1 MFYNFYN
8 YFSDSVSMKNEVM
21 TFPKARINRGPDTK
35 VENSLQSETNNS
47 QYPLDKTDHEQGK
60 LLEIQNQEHNQSSL
74 LNQYGKD
81 NDNNRMSNRTY
92 ESTNELQEQQS
103 KIDQSLV
110 MSKEPNLTTSSP
122 TNKMQAQSK
131 IDQSKPT
138 IEINDTIVDD
148 DKMDVDDVIID
159 DVIKH
164 RNDAMSGGDFEFIN
178 SNDTTTT
185 TTAITKAFVPNENI
199 TTGEL
204 ATNIIKPPRL
214 GENTILDARRLLET
228 ADVIGGDRSLL
239 DSNSYNA
246 YKYASSKIN
255 ISKQNNKINSTSDNI
270 DENNNIVNINNNNN
284 NVNNTNSIGQP
295 LKSLLSLVH
304 ANSELN
310 NNNNNK
316 KSSQE
321 SNTANSSDQ
330 TCTYSNVL
338 RNATL
343 KGNLNSGKF
352 TDRGDMDDIN
362 QCVRLCCML
371 KACDLAFMLEN
382 KCFTVQC
389 KSKALCEPVQ
399 ARSTR
404 FSPLI
409 CYVLVKATSG

>member
-21 TFPKARINRGPDTK
+21 TFPKARINRGPGTK

-110 MSKEPNLTTSSP
+110 MSKEPNLMTSSP

-185 TTAITKAFVPNENI
+185 TTAITKAFIPNENI
-199 TTGEL
+199 TTGGL
-204 ATNIIKPPRL
+204 TTNIIKPPRL

-246 YKYASSKIN
+246 YKYTSSKIN

-284 NVNNTNSIGQP
+284 VNNTNSIGQP

-310 NNNNNK
+310 NNYNNN

>member
-1 MFYNFYN
+1 
-8 YFSDSVSMKNEVM
+8 MKNEVM
-21 TFPKARINRGPDTK
+21 AFPKARINRGPDTK

-74 LNQYGKD
+74 LNQYRKD

-110 MSKEPNLTTSSP
+110 MLKEPNLTTSPP
-122 TNKMQAQSK
+122 TNKIQAQSK
-131 IDQSKPT
+131 IDQLKPT
-138 IEINDTIVDD
+138 IEINDTTADD

-185 TTAITKAFVPNENI
+185 TTAITKAFIPNENI

-204 ATNIIKPPRL
+204 TTNIIKPPRL
-214 GENTILDARRLLET
+214 GENTIVDARRLLET

-255 ISKQNNKINSTSDNI
+255 ISKQNNKINNTSDTI
-270 DENNNIVNINNNNN
+270 DENNNIVNINNNNNN

-304 ANSELN
+304 ANSELNN